1 MIVALKPEI
10 TKIIGDKGIN
20 PTLPGGERETN
31 HIRCYLN
38 TCPEVF
44 ELKVPANIF
53 SLAKNIELINV
64 GGTIYAY
71 KGRAPIDNTLGV
83 SWLKYKRSDP
93 RVQHTFLRYTP
104 ITGYMQF
111 LIDGEFVLYYV
122 IPDIAPQGEMLVHN
136 QQKVCIPR
144 FSEISTPL
152 LSPEFVFSIYSN
164 LPFEEIAIPIEQAEF
179 IGLLTSDK
187 QSDTQVCKKIARLVA
202 IFNCVFEF
210 QAIEVA
216 NTQIGSYSV
225 ARYKKA
231 EEPIETLYGAVE
243 LKTCFNLFIGCQRNL
258 YYATAISEV
267 APSTTWKDFVKQKRR
282 GWDGFE
288 TLGLILNLTRQQFHA
303 LSGILHYLTSANR
316 LIHLH
321 QPENRLKF
329 IREHL
334 GHVVATFSGTLP
346 MNDYMRQL
354 LSTAVLSLSGD
365 GSPIHDLVIN
375 QCTLRRSGAIS
386 TPIPWLSE
394 IQLRSPK
401 SLVGYLEKAY
411 SQCIHIHHTPSGNV
425 CAFVQFVP
433 DSHIPLHNKW
443 EISSPGAVSD
453 SPNETI
459 LDVVNPL
466 ADPVYF
472 YRIIR
477 SPQIHSDSIY
487 RYTRPRII
495 SVPMGGQPGWK
506 LGRRY
511 R

>member
-1 MIVALKPEI
+1 MVALNTEI
-10 TKIIGDKGIN
+10 AKIIGDKSIN
-20 PTLPGGERETN
+20 PTMPGGERATN
-31 HIRCYLN
+31 HVRCYLN
-38 TCPEVF
+38 TCPEAS
-44 ELKVPANIF
+44 ELKIPVNVFA
-53 SLAKNIELINV
+53 LAKNVELINV
-64 GGTIYAY
+64 GGVIYTY
-71 KGRAPIDNTLGV
+71 KGRVPFDNALGT

-104 ITGYMQF
+104 LTGYMQF
-111 LIDGEFVLYYV
+111 MIDGEFTLYYV
-122 IPDIAPQGEMLVHN
+122 IPDIAPPGEALTYN
-136 QQKVCIPR
+136 QKKISIPR
-144 FSEISTPL
+144 FSDTSTPL
-152 LSPEFVFSIYSN
+152 LSPEFIFSIYSN
-164 LPFEEIAIPIEQAEF
+164 LPFEQIAIPIEQAKS
-179 IGLLTSDK
+179 IGLMTSDR
-187 QSDTQVCKKIARLVA
+187 QSDRLGSKKIARLIA
-202 IFNCVFEF
+202 IFNCIFEF
-210 QAIEVA
+210 QAIEIVT
-216 NTQIGSYSV
+216 TQAGSHSV
-225 ARYKKA
+225 AKYKKA
-231 EEPIETLYGAVE
+231 KEPIETLYGAVE
-243 LKTCFNLFIGCQRNL
+243 IKTCFNLFIGSQRNL
-258 YYATAISEV
+258 YYATATPEMTY
-267 APSTTWKDFVKQKRR
+267 STTWKDFVKQKRR

-316 LIHLH
+316 LIHLY

-346 MNDYMRQL
+346 TNDYMRQL
-354 LSTAVLSLSGD
+354 LSTAVLTLSGD
-365 GSPIHDLVIN
+365 GSPIHDIVIN
-375 QCTLRRSGAIS
+375 QCSLRRSGAIT

-401 SLVGYLEKAY
+401 SLTSYLEKAY
-411 SQCIHIHHTPSGNV
+411 SQSIHLHHTPSGNV

-433 DSHIPLHNKW
+433 DSYIPLHNKW
-443 EISSPGAVSD
+443 EISSPSTFND
-453 SPNETI
+453 SPKETI

-466 ADPVYF
+466 ADPAYF

-477 SPQIHSDSIY
+477 NPQIHSDSIY